1 MRIKNY
7 AYRLMGAVCA
17 FTAVAC
23 VDDSFDVNNV
33 STEVTIGDG
42 TTTLPLGYLD
52 NKTIADLLG
61 PDKLEEFMDD
71 EGNLT
76 FNFSGE
82 GDSIDIE
89 GITTDFEI
97 PEIRNSFNVAYPE
110 FSFDMETIKIEA
122 EEDIDVDLGVLED
135 IQKFPDMGEI
145 PGYEIPEDVE
155 LPVLTGTYT
164 KSFSEADLE
173 GMHIDVELPE
183 QIDNVE
189 KIIFKDLEGDH
200 HGAPMHLRVDF
211 NDLAGIN
218 GGGELEFDL
227 TIKGGKFS
235 ILDAENNPI
244 YNGDHYSDNIV
255 IANGADHIDF
265 AIYVESLT
273 NTTALD
279 ENHHLNIPLELTFDM
294 AFELQTKAG
303 NFNVENMP
311 HIELD
316 AEFAFGD
323 AEVDINTGAN
333 LVEYHPEEAQPIDI
347 EGLPEQIKSVNRV
360 SLEDGGILKLFA
372 HGLSWLG
379 KDITDNMEVV
389 MLLPDYLEL
398 HNLEGM
404 NCRYDATTKELVAS
418 VTDLDEGIQVG
429 IKALDFGAA
438 GIEPDENGNI
448 HLDFAPDIVA
458 SFVDDSEILASQLQH
473 EGDIEIS
480 IGIEKAML
488 SIESVS
494 GRVDYSYT
502 VSEEFALEGLS
513 DINLEIGGLGLK
525 PIIEVTVTNPLTMP
539 AELQGVI
546 TPISGGAQIPENA
559 ATFNKV
565 PIAAASYVDGEIVPT
580 EIKLVI
586 AHESFRADY
595 ADPKYT
601 FVPCDVT
608 TLFHGKLPESLNID
622 LTLGVDPQKVQT
634 IYMADTLSVKYDY
647 KVDIPFKLDNTL
659 QIKYEDE
666 MYGLNST
673 FESLANY
680 DIKVGDVTVIA
691 TITNT
696 TPLQLAPRVTM
707 LDKNGK
713 ETKAQVLIDEGS
725 KILGSSDGVTPAESV
740 LRLTLNLGEDG
751 RVSNIA
757 AVDGIR
763 MALEATS
770 VASDMAVQ
778 ITNQQYIGVKLQ
790 LELAGG
796 ITVNLGDFM

>member
-1 MRIKNY
+1 MRINKI
-7 AYRLMGAVCA
+7 AYRLMGAICA
-17 FTAVAC
+17 FATVAC

-33 STEVTIGDG
+33 STEVTIGNG

-89 GITTDFEI
+89 GITTEFEI
-97 PEIRNSFNVAYPE
+97 PEIRNSFNVEYPE
-110 FSFDMETIKIEA
+110 FAFDMETIKIEA
-122 EEDIDVDLGVLED
+122 SEDVTVDLGVLDDYQIPD
-135 IQKFPDMGEI
+135 IDIPGFEI
-145 PGYEIPEDVE
+145 PDNVE
-155 LPVLTGTYT
+155 LPMIAGSYT

-183 QIDNVE
+183 QIDNVD
-189 KIIFKDLEGDH
+189 KIIFKDLEGNH

-211 NDLAGIN
+211 NDLADIN
-218 GGGELEFDL
+218 GGGKLDFDL
-227 TIKGGKFS
+227 TIKGGTFT
-235 ILDAENNPI
+235 ILDAQNAKVCD
-244 YNGDHYSDNIV
+244 GDHYTEQYIIED
-255 IANGADHIDF
+255 GADYIDF
-265 AIYVESLT
+265 AIYIESLT
-273 NTTALD
+273 NTTELD

-294 AFELQTKAG
+294 DFELQTKAG
-303 NFNVENMP
+303 NFQVNDMP

-316 AEFAFGD
+316 AEFAYGD
-323 AEVDINTGAN
+323 AEVEVSTDNN

-360 SLEDGGILKLFA
+360 SLKEGGILRLFS

-379 KDITDNMEVV
+379 EDLTDNMDVV

-398 HNLEGM
+398 HNLDGM
-404 NCRYDATTKELVAS
+404 NCEYNADTKELRAS
-418 VTDLDEGIQVG
+418 VAELDKGIQVG

-458 SFVDDSEILASQLQH
+458 SFVENSEILVSQLQH

-480 IGIEKAML
+480 LGIEKAML

-513 DINLEIGGLGLK
+513 DLNLEIGGLGLK

-539 AELQGVI
+539 AELNGVI
-546 TPISGGAQIPENA
+546 TPLSGGVKVQENA
-559 ATFNKV
+559 ATFDKV
-565 PIAAASYVDGEIVPT
+565 PIAAATYVDGEIVPM

-586 AHESFRADY
+586 ADESFRADY
-595 ADPKYT
+595 ADAKYT

-634 IYMADTLSVKYDY
+634 IYMADALSVKYDY

-673 FESLANY
+673 FKGLADY

-696 TPLQLAPRVTM
+696 TPLQLSPRVTM
-707 LDKNGK
+707 LDKDGK
-713 ETKAQVLIDEGS
+713 ATKAQVIIAEGT
-725 KILGSSDGVTPAESV
+725 KIIGSSDGVTPAESV
-740 LRLTLNLGEDG
+740 VRLTLNLGEDG

-763 MALEATS
+763 MVLEATS
-770 VASDMAVQ
+770 AASDMAVQ

-796 ITVNLGDFM
+796 ITVNIGDFM

>member
-1 MRIKNY
+1 
-7 AYRLMGAVCA
+7 MGAICA
-17 FTAVAC
+17 FAAVAC

-33 STEVTIGDG
+33 STEVTIGSG

-82 GDSIDIE
+82 GDSINIE

-97 PEIRNSFNVAYPE
+97 PEIRNTFNVAYPE
-110 FSFDMETIKIEA
+110 FSFNMETIEIQA
-122 EEDIDVDLGVLED
+122 SEDISVDLGVLDDYQIPD
-135 IQKFPDMGEI
+135 IDIPGFEI
-145 PGYEIPEDVE
+145 PDNVE
-155 LPVLTGTYT
+155 LPVLAGNYSKT
-164 KSFSEADLE
+164 FSEEDLE
-173 GMHIDVELPE
+173 GMHIDIELPD

-218 GGGELEFDL
+218 GGGKLDFNL
-227 TIKGGKFS
+227 TIKGGTFT
-235 ILDAENNPI
+235 ILDAENNKI
-244 YNGDHYSDNIV
+244 CDGDNYTEEYTIEED
-255 IANGADHIDF
+255 AEYFDF
-265 AIYVESLT
+265 AIYIESLT

-294 AFELQTKAG
+294 DFELQTKAG
-303 NFNVENMP
+303 NFNVDAMP

-323 AEVDINTGAN
+323 AEIDINTDEN
-333 LVEYHPEEAQPIDI
+333 LVEYHPEESQPIDI

-379 KDITDNMEVV
+379 KDLTDNMEVV

-404 NCRYDATTKELVAS
+404 NCEYDAATKELRAS

-429 IKALDFGAA
+429 IKALNFGAE
-438 GIEPDENGNI
+438 GLEPDENGNI

-458 SFVDDSEILASQLQH
+458 SFVDDSEILASKLQH
-473 EGDIEIS
+473 EGDLEIS

-539 AELQGVI
+539 AELNGVI
-546 TPISGGAQIPENA
+546 TPISAGVQVPDNA
-559 ATFNKV
+559 ATFDKV
-565 PIAAASYVDGEIVPT
+565 PIAAATYVDGEIVPM

-608 TLFHGKLPESLNID
+608 TLFRGKLPESLNID
-622 LTLGVDPQKVQT
+622 LTLGVDPTKVQT
-634 IYMADTLSVKYDY
+634 IYMADSLSVMYDY

-659 QIKYEDE
+659 HIKYNDE

-673 FESLANY
+673 FASLANY

-707 LDKNGK
+707 LDKNGNA
-713 ETKAQVLIDEGS
+713 TKAQVLIEEGS

-740 LRLTLNLGEDG
+740 LRLALSLGEDG
-751 RVSNIA
+751 RVANIA

-763 MALEATS
+763 MELEATS
-770 VASDMAVQ
+770 AASDMAVQ

>member
-1 MRIKNY
+1 MRIKKI
-7 AYRLMGAVCA
+7 AYRLMGAICA
-17 FTAVAC
+17 FAAVAC

-33 STEVTIGDG
+33 STEVTIGSG

-82 GDSIDIE
+82 GDSINID

-97 PEIRNSFNVAYPE
+97 PEIRNTFNVAYPE
-110 FSFDMETIKIEA
+110 FSFNMETIEIQA
-122 EEDIDVDLGVLED
+122 SEDISVDLGVLDDYQIPD
-135 IQKFPDMGEI
+135 IDTPGFEI
-145 PGYEIPEDVE
+145 PDNVE
-155 LPVLTGTYT
+155 LPVLTGNYSKT
-164 KSFSEADLE
+164 FSEEDFK
-173 GMHIDVELPE
+173 GMHIDIELPD

-218 GGGELEFDL
+218 GGGKLDFNL
-227 TIKGGKFS
+227 TIKGGTFT
-235 ILDAENNPI
+235 ILDAENNKI
-244 YNGDHYSDNIV
+244 CDGDHYTEEYTIEEDAVSF
-255 IANGADHIDF
+255 DF
-265 AIYVESLT
+265 AIYIESLT

-294 AFELQTKAG
+294 DFELQTKAG
-303 NFNVENMP
+303 NFNVDDMP

-323 AEVDINTGAN
+323 AEIDINTDEN
-333 LVEYHPEEAQPIDI
+333 LVEYHPEESQPIDI

-379 KDITDNMEVV
+379 RDLTDNMEVV

-404 NCRYDATTKELVAS
+404 NCEYDAATKELRAS

-429 IKALDFGAA
+429 IKALNFGAE
-438 GIEPDENGNI
+438 GLEPDENGNI

-458 SFVDDSEILASQLQH
+458 SFVDDSETLASKLQH
-473 EGDIEIS
+473 AGDLEIS

-539 AELQGVI
+539 AELNGVI
-546 TPISGGAQIPENA
+546 TPISAGVQVPDNA
-559 ATFNKV
+559 AIFDKV
-565 PIAAASYVDGEIVPT
+565 PIAAATYVDGEIVPT

-608 TLFHGKLPESLNID
+608 TLFRGKLPESLNID
-622 LTLGVDPQKVQT
+622 LTLGVDPTKAQT
-634 IYMADTLSVKYDY
+634 IYMADSLSVMYDY

-659 QIKYEDE
+659 HIKYNDE

-673 FESLANY
+673 FASLANY

-707 LDKNGK
+707 LDKNGNA
-713 ETKAQVLIDEGS
+713 TKAQVLIEEGS

-740 LRLTLNLGEDG
+740 LRLALSLGEDG
-751 RVSNIA
+751 RVANIA

-763 MALEATS
+763 MELEATS

>member
-1 MRIKNY
+1 
-7 AYRLMGAVCA
+7 MGAICA
-17 FTAVAC
+17 FAAVAC

-33 STEVTIGDG
+33 STEVTIGSG

-82 GDSIDIE
+82 GDSINIE

-97 PEIRNSFNVAYPE
+97 PEIRNTFNVAYPE
-110 FSFDMETIKIEA
+110 FSFNMETIEIQA
-122 EEDIDVDLGVLED
+122 SEDISVDLGVLDDYQIPD
-135 IQKFPDMGEI
+135 IDIPGFEI
-145 PGYEIPEDVE
+145 PDNVE
-155 LPVLTGTYT
+155 LPVLAGNYSKT
-164 KSFSEADLE
+164 FSEEDLE
-173 GMHIDVELPE
+173 GMHIDIELPD

-218 GGGELEFDL
+218 GGGKLDFNL
-227 TIKGGKFS
+227 TIKGGTFT
-235 ILDAENNPI
+235 ILDAENNKI
-244 YNGDHYSDNIV
+244 CDGDHYTEVYTIEED
-255 IANGADHIDF
+255 AEYFDF
-265 AIYVESLT
+265 AIYIESLT

-279 ENHHLNIPLELTFDM
+279 ENHHLNIPLELTFAMD
-294 AFELQTKAG
+294 FELQTKAG
-303 NFNVENMP
+303 NFNVDDMP

-323 AEVDINTGAN
+323 AEIDINTDEN
-333 LVEYHPEEAQPIDI
+333 LVEYHPEESQPIDI

-379 KDITDNMEVV
+379 RDLTDNMEVV

-404 NCRYDATTKELVAS
+404 NCEYDAATKELRAS

-429 IKALDFGAA
+429 IKALNFGAE
-438 GIEPDENGNI
+438 GLEPDENGNI

-458 SFVDDSEILASQLQH
+458 SFVDDSEILASKLQH
-473 EGDIEIS
+473 EGDLEIS

-539 AELQGVI
+539 AELNGVI
-546 TPISGGAQIPENA
+546 TPISAGVQVPDNA
-559 ATFNKV
+559 ATFDKV
-565 PIAAASYVDGEIVPT
+565 PIAAATYVDGEIVPM

-608 TLFHGKLPESLNID
+608 TLFRGKLPESLNID
-622 LTLGVDPQKVQT
+622 LTLGVDPTKVQT
-634 IYMADTLSVKYDY
+634 IYMADSLSVMYDY

-659 QIKYEDE
+659 HIKYNDE

-673 FESLANY
+673 FASLANY

-707 LDKNGK
+707 LDKNGNA
-713 ETKAQVLIDEGS
+713 TKAQVLIEEGS

-740 LRLTLNLGEDG
+740 LRLALSLGEDG
-751 RVSNIA
+751 RVANIA

-763 MALEATS
+763 MELEATS
-770 VASDMAVQ
+770 AASDMAVQ

>member
-1 MRIKNY
+1 
-7 AYRLMGAVCA
+7 MGAICA
-17 FTAVAC
+17 FAAVAC

-33 STEVTIGDG
+33 STEVTIGSG

-82 GDSIDIE
+82 GDSINIE

-97 PEIRNSFNVAYPE
+97 PEIRNTFNVAYPE
-110 FSFDMETIKIEA
+110 FSFNMETIEIQA
-122 EEDIDVDLGVLED
+122 SEDISVDLGVLDDYQIPD
-135 IQKFPDMGEI
+135 IDIPGFEI
-145 PGYEIPEDVE
+145 PDNVE
-155 LPVLTGTYT
+155 LPVLVGNYSKT
-164 KSFSEADLE
+164 FSEEDIE
-173 GMHIDVELPE
+173 GMNIDIELPD

-218 GGGELEFDL
+218 GGGKLDFDL
-227 TIKGGKFS
+227 TIKGGTFT
-235 ILDAENNPI
+235 ILDAENNKI
-244 YNGDHYSDNIV
+244 CDGDHYTEEYTIEED
-255 IANGADHIDF
+255 AEYFDF
-265 AIYVESLT
+265 AIYIESLT
-273 NTTALD
+273 NTAALD

-294 AFELQTKAG
+294 DFELQTKAG
-303 NFNVENMP
+303 NFNVDDMP
-311 HIELD
+311 HIGLD

-323 AEVDINTGAN
+323 AEIDINTDEN
-333 LVEYHPEEAQPIDI
+333 LVEYHPEESQPIDI

-379 KDITDNMEVV
+379 KDLTDNMEVV

-404 NCRYDATTKELVAS
+404 NCEYDAATKELRAS

-429 IKALDFGAA
+429 IKALNFGAE
-438 GIEPDENGNI
+438 GLEPDENGNI

-458 SFVDDSEILASQLQH
+458 SFVDDSEILASKLQH
-473 EGDIEIS
+473 EGDLEIS

-539 AELQGVI
+539 AELNGVI
-546 TPISGGAQIPENA
+546 TPISAGVQVPDNA
-559 ATFNKV
+559 ATFDKV
-565 PIAAASYVDGEIVPT
+565 PIAAATYVDGEIVPM

-608 TLFHGKLPESLNID
+608 TLFRGKLPESLNID
-622 LTLGVDPQKVQT
+622 LTLGVDPTKVQT
-634 IYMADTLSVKYDY
+634 IYMADSLSVMYDY

-659 QIKYEDE
+659 HIKYNDE

-673 FESLANY
+673 FASLANY

-707 LDKNGK
+707 LDKNGNA
-713 ETKAQVLIDEGS
+713 TKAQVLIEEGS

-740 LRLTLNLGEDG
+740 LRLALSLGEDG
-751 RVSNIA
+751 RVANIA

-763 MALEATS
+763 MELEATS
-770 VASDMAVQ
+770 AASDMAVQ

>member
-1 MRIKNY
+1 MRIKKI
-7 AYRLMGAVCA
+7 AYRLMGAICA
-17 FTAVAC
+17 FAAVAC

-33 STEVTIGDG
+33 STEVTIGSG

-82 GDSIDIE
+82 GDSINIE

-97 PEIRNSFNVAYPE
+97 PEIRNTFNVAYPE
-110 FSFDMETIKIEA
+110 FSFNMETIEIQA
-122 EEDIDVDLGVLED
+122 SEDISVDLGVLDDYQIPD
-135 IQKFPDMGEI
+135 IDIPGFEI
-145 PGYEIPEDVE
+145 PDNVE
-155 LPVLTGTYT
+155 LPVLAGNYSKT
-164 KSFSEADLE
+164 FSEEDLE
-173 GMHIDVELPE
+173 GMHIDIELPD

-218 GGGELEFDL
+218 GGGKLDFNL
-227 TIKGGKFS
+227 TIKGGTFT
-235 ILDAENNPI
+235 ILDAENNKI
-244 YNGDHYSDNIV
+244 CDGDHYTEVYTIEED
-255 IANGADHIDF
+255 AEYFDF
-265 AIYVESLT
+265 AIYIESLT

-279 ENHHLNIPLELTFDM
+279 ENHHLNIPLELTFAMD
-294 AFELQTKAG
+294 FELQTKAG
-303 NFNVENMP
+303 NFNVDDMP

-323 AEVDINTGAN
+323 AEIDINTDEN
-333 LVEYHPEEAQPIDI
+333 LVEYHPEESQPIDI

-379 KDITDNMEVV
+379 RDLTDNMEVV

-404 NCRYDATTKELVAS
+404 NCEYDAATKELRAS

-429 IKALDFGAA
+429 IKALNFGAE
-438 GIEPDENGNI
+438 GLEPDENGNI

-458 SFVDDSEILASQLQH
+458 SFVDDSETLASKLQH
-473 EGDIEIS
+473 EGDLEIS

-539 AELQGVI
+539 AELNGVI
-546 TPISGGAQIPENA
+546 TPISAGVQVPDNA
-559 ATFNKV
+559 AIFDKV
-565 PIAAASYVDGEIVPT
+565 PIAAATYVDGEIVPT
-580 EIKLVI
+580 KIKLVI

-608 TLFHGKLPESLNID
+608 TLFRGKLPESLNID
-622 LTLGVDPQKVQT
+622 LTLGVDPTKVQT
-634 IYMADTLSVKYDY
+634 IYMADSLSVMYDY

-659 QIKYEDE
+659 HIKYNDE

-673 FESLANY
+673 FASLANY

-707 LDKNGK
+707 LDKNGNA
-713 ETKAQVLIDEGS
+713 TKAQVLIEEGS

-740 LRLTLNLGEDG
+740 LRLALSLGEDG
-751 RVSNIA
+751 RVANIA

-763 MALEATS
+763 MELEATS
-770 VASDMAVQ
+770 AASDMAVQ